1 MLTNQKPNGQA
12 EGPDVLSVPPLSF
25 LYSHQLLCLPQPSD
39 LGLHLGFLTFLI
51 VMNDDHE
58 DLLI

>member
-12 EGPDVLSVPPLSF
+12 DGPDVLSVPPLSF

-39 LGLHLGFLTFLI
+39 LGFLGFLTFLI

-58 DLLI
+58 DLLM

>member
-1 MLTNQKPNGQA
+1 MLTNQKPNGQT
-12 EGPDVLSVPPLSF
+12 EGQMFCLSLPLT

-39 LGLHLGFLTFLI
+39 LGFTFRLLTFLI